1 MTCLPRRLSSSLLVV
16 TLCACLAASA
26 GCKGLRLRSLGDR
39 ESEASSRDDSKTT
52 KPDQPGGDSDHP
64 AKPKLPAPLTLDLW
78 RAYSP
83 QPSMEPGA
91 GYYWRHTGDLESLIA
106 SPVAEHPDFA
116 ALLESENGVVATN
129 AAISLARLGDARGRD
144 RLAKSVR
151 DTTLSLP
158 LRCAAAEALAEC
170 GDPPPTKALRE
181 LLDRFGRFDGA
192 AAYLPELHAQLLYG
206 LARHVDAGDDERFV
220 AALKSPAEIVRLAA
234 VRGWLIPGKAEL
246 PARAAD
252 LRSDPDTR
260 VRAATVEA
268 MVARRHPQAFDAA
281 QTALRDYRIE
291 VRLAAIAALGRLG
304 GPRSRE
310 ALQKLE
316 HEPEAIWAAAVTAL
330 AMLDA
335 RETVFAAADNP
346 SWHVRKAAAGALAR
360 WPDTESAGLVRR
372 LMTDPSLEVQKQL
385 VAALADWPLPQAGPL
400 LFDAMERGGYLSR
413 KLAAA
418 QLAERWPAAEE
429 FSADAPPQRRAE
441 VLASLTRSWDEQ
453 QAAAATTSAEP
464 AAPHR
469 ADARPDISPERVDAA
484 AELIARLHESP
495 PDGPAAAEALR
506 ALRAF
511 GPELP
516 EALAELVTQR
526 QTALP
531 DVVYR
536 DVLPRFGDE
545 FSELDRLTS
554 ADVQQRRRA
563 AARLADRTRRAPL
576 SLLALARLAEVGA
589 REPDALVWG
598 SMLRCVAGDG
608 RGQSI
613 RLAYAGL
620 GHNSPEVR
628 RLAIEHL
635 ADHPSPE
642 HARLLLPALQDK
654 QQSVMLAA
662 IKALGHPGMLDDTA
676 PLERL
681 LTTNDRKLRVAV
693 TQSLMLLKA
702 ERGPEMLELL
712 AHDPDADTRRQ
723 AALMMGRFAE
733 PRYTGT
739 LIGLLDDT
747 LGVRL
752 AALASL
758 PRVAGHDAAG
768 AETDTNSLDRIG
780 RWKQWWEHGDG
791 SSAP

>member
-1 MTCLPRRLSSSLLVV
+1 MTCSPRRVSSLTFVGA
-16 TLCACLAASA
+16 LCACLATTS
-26 GCKGLRLRSLGDR
+26 GCKGLRLRSYIDGDR
-39 ESEASSRDDSKTT
+39 AARSGDDPNPST
-52 KPDQPGGDSDHP
+52 PDKAGGDLDHQ
-64 AKPKLPAPLTLDLW
+64 AKPKLPAALALDLW
-78 RAYSP
+78 RTYAP

-106 SPVAEHPDFA
+106 SPAEEHPDFIS
-116 ALLESENGVVATN
+116 LLESENAVVATN
-129 AAISLARLGDARGRD
+129 AAISLARLGNGRGRD
-144 RLAKSVR
+144 RLLKSVR
-151 DTTLSLP
+151 DTTLSLS
-158 LRCAAAEALAEC
+158 LRCAAAEAL
-170 GDPPPTKALRE
+170 GGISDPPEIETLRE
-181 LLDRFGRFDGA
+181 LIDRFGRFDGD
-192 AAYLPELHAQLLYG
+192 AAYLPELHTQLLYG
-206 LARHVDAGDDERFV
+206 LARHVDAGDDERFT
-220 AALKSPAEIVRLAA
+220 AALKSPAETVRLAA
-234 VRGWLIPGKAEL
+234 VRGWLLPGDAEL
-246 PARAAD
+246 PTRAAD
-252 LRSDPDTR
+252 LRTDPDTR

-281 QTALRDYRIE
+281 QAALRDYRIE

-304 GPRSRE
+304 GLKSQE

-316 HEPEAIWAAAVTAL
+316 HEPEAIWAAAISAL
-330 AMLDA
+330 ATLDA
-335 RETVFAAADNP
+335 RGTVFAAADSP

-360 WPDTESAGLVRR
+360 WPNDESAALVRR

-400 LFDAMERGGYLSR
+400 LLDAMQRGGYLPR

-441 VLASLTRSWDEQ
+441 MLASLVRAWGEQ
-453 QAAAATTSAEP
+453 PSATPAESAAPPPADANPALSPERIAAAA
-464 AAPHR
+464 
-469 ADARPDISPERVDAA
+469 D
-484 AELIARLHESP
+484 LIARLHESP
-495 PDGPAAAEALR
+495 PDGAAAAEGLR
-506 ALRAF
+506 ALREF

-531 DVVYR
+531 DAVYR
-536 DVLPRFGDE
+536 EVLPRFGDE

-563 AARLADRTRRAPL
+563 AARLADHTRRAPL

-589 REPDALVWG
+589 REPDTLVWG
-598 SMLRCVAGDG
+598 SMLRCVASDG

-613 RLAYAGL
+613 QLAYAGL

-635 ADHPSPE
+635 ADHPSPA

-768 AETDTNSLDRIG
+768 AEADTNSLDRIG
-780 RWKQWWEHGDG
+780 RWKQWWEHDG
-791 SSAP
+791 GAAAN